1 MTSFSIDPVRR
12 LRVLLVLLFVMDLVL
27 GAAYGINYAAGAPW
41 GWFTRNVDLDG
52 EGNAATWYA
61 ATLWL
66 LAGILFLLAV
76 LPRLDRRRISTFLL
90 LLMPAVCLYC
100 SLDET
105 AQLHEG
111 MANHLDQWFLRAG
124 RAGTVLSH
132 TGVWVF
138 VLAPVA
144 ALLAGSAI
152 RMLRREFG
160 LGHPGLWLSAVAWAG
175 FLFSAAGAELV
186 SNLTWKLA
194 GPNMVEVLIEETG
207 ENLSVTLLCW
217 AAVDLLAASGFRV
230 AWTVPD
236 REANDDPG

>member
-1 MTSFSIDPVRR
+1 VSAIDPVPR
-12 LRVLLVLLFVMDLVL
+12 LRSFLVLLFVMDLVL
-27 GAAYGINYAAGAPW
+27 GAAYGINFAAGAPW
-41 GWFTRNVDLDG
+41 PWFTRNVDLDG

-61 ATLWL
+61 AMLWL
-66 LAGILFLLAV
+66 LAGLLFLVAV
-76 LPRLDRRRISTFLL
+76 LPRLDRRRMSTFLL
-90 LLMPAVCLYC
+90 LLMPTVCLYC

-111 MANHLDQWFLRAG
+111 LANHLDQLLLKAG

-160 LGHPGLWLSAVAWAG
+160 SFRRGVWLSAVAWAG
-175 FLFSAAGAELV
+175 FLSSAAGAELV
-186 SNLTWKLA
+186 SNLTWKIA

-230 AWTVPD
+230 AWTVRD
-236 REANDDPG
+236 GGANDDAA